1 MPDAAI
7 GTRRV
12 LLGAFAS
19 ALACTLFLVWYVTL
33 GPGRWSSL
41 EPSAMEAVAATPAA
55 SRGSAPT
62 AVASVVAPTAVNA
75 TPSGAPS
82 RGLAGPSGLVPR
94 LGEAD
99 AVAALDAEARRA
111 ESVVKER
118 GQWVARLASKYV
130 GIVDPAQTTASGS
143 HTFAAAD
150 IYAEHALL
158 ARAIDAD
165 VYLLDSRKW
174 TTHRVHEG
182 EPYWM
187 TVAVSDAFVDADAVL
202 AWCSR
207 QYPTLSGTALSNR
220 CLPMQLTAG

>member
-1 MPDAAI
+1 MSSPAPGRQTGSFGDELTNAAMI
-7 GTRRV
+7 GLIGV
-12 LLGAFAS
+12 F
-19 ALACTLFLVWYVTL
+19 ALALLL
-33 GPGRWSSL
+33 RAAGS
-41 EPSAMEAVAATPAA
+41 VAAFLTGTAQPGAGPAA
-55 SRGSAPT
+55 GVGVLFNPGD
-62 AVASVVAPTAVNA
+62 PA
-75 TPSGAPS
+75 T
-82 RGLAGPSGLVPR
+82 
-94 LGEAD
+94 
-99 AVAALDAEARRA
+99 ALDAEARRA

-174 TTHRVHEG
+174 TTRRVHEG

>member
-1 MPDAAI
+1 MSSPAPGRQTGSFGDELTNAAMI
-7 GTRRV
+7 GLIGV
-12 LLGAFAS
+12 F
-19 ALACTLFLVWYVTL
+19 ALALLL
-33 GPGRWSSL
+33 RAAGS
-41 EPSAMEAVAATPAA
+41 VAAFLTGTAQPGAGPAA
-55 SRGSAPT
+55 GVGVLFNPGD
-62 AVASVVAPTAVNA
+62 PA
-75 TPSGAPS
+75 T
-82 RGLAGPSGLVPR
+82 
-94 LGEAD
+94 
-99 AVAALDAEARRA
+99 ALDAEARRA

-118 GQWVARLASKYV
+118 GQWVAQLASKYV

-174 TTHRVHEG
+174 TTRRVHEG